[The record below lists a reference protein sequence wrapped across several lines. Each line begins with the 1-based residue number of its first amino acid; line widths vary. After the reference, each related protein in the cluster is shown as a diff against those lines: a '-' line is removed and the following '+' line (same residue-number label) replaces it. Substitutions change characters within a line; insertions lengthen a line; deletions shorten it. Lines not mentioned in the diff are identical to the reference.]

1 MKVPNL
7 LGRRRDCDIR
17 ARHLSK
23 QNLPYW
29 RLAVNIRGTLFSRFC
44 FSIQSL
50 YQIQQ
55 ILYVP
60 IKYVY
65 SSQSGI

>member
-7 LGRRRDCDIR
+7 LGRRGDCAIR

-23 QNLPYW
+23 QNLPW
-29 RLAVNIRGTLFSRFC
+29 RLAVNIHGTLFSRFC

-55 ILYVP
+55 ILNVP
-60 IKYVY
+60 VKYVY